1 MNRRVLFLLPLVAV
15 ALVHPRVASAF
26 DPCFTN
32 EQIDLVLEG
41 GIPAN
46 KAVRVSAITGRGRI
60 VVGLADGTEEF
71 YE

>member
-1 MNRRVLFLLPLVAV
+1 MNRRILFLLPLVAV

-26 DPCFTN
+26 DPCITN

-41 GIPAN
+41 GAPAN
-46 KAVRVSAITGRGRI
+46 KAARVSAINSPGRI
-60 VVGLADGTEEF
+60 VVLLADGTEEI